1 MSLGTRRLCGTQSLA
16 HEHLSRRPSFRDG
29 VKVRLA
35 DEQMWVLPAPPIP
48 SESADVLFGTEY
60 LDLIH
65 AVMDEQESSER
76 RLAELALVIFLL
88 GVNYSLSPSAFE
100 RLLEFSPDSSKSVAA
115 ESAFHQIATEHV
127 HSSLDAS
134 RVSWDHR
141 SVAPVPGRVSRFVA
155 WLRNHSPL
163 VWWSFDS
170 RS

>member
-1 MSLGTRRLCGTQSLA
+1 MSLGTRHLCGTQSLV

-35 DEQMWVLPAPPIP
+35 DDQMWVLPAPPGP
-48 SESADVLFGTEY
+48 SESAELLFGIEY
-60 LDLIH
+60 LGLID
-65 AVMDEQESSER
+65 AVMEVQESSELR
-76 RLAELALVIFLL
+76 VAELALAIFLL
-88 GVNYSLSPSAFE
+88 GVNYSLPPSAFE
-100 RLLEFSPDSSKSVAA
+100 RLLDFTPDSSKTAVA

-127 HSSLDAS
+127 SSLLDAS
-134 RVSWDHR
+134 GVSWDHQP
-141 SVAPVPGRVSRFVA
+141 VAPIPGRVSRFVT